1 MLTLETIK
9 ESLAEIK
16 AMSGDNEVAHC
27 LEDELYV
34 NVLAAIANGTC
45 EKPRQAAAL
54 ALTSQNFDHIRW
66 YS

>member
-16 AMSGDNEVAHC
+16 AMPDDNEVAHC
-27 LEDELYV
+27 LEDKLYL

-45 EKPRQAAAL
+45 ESPAEAAAL
-54 ALTSQNFDHIRW
+54 AITSQNFDHFRW
-66 YS
+66 YA